1 MTTEISTYI
10 EQIKTKVS
18 ALHQKLD
25 AERLHVGSLTEEIS
39 RLNSAMSQIQ
49 NTVDEQ
55 AAEILSLKAE
65 LAEKREQV
73 QVSSE
78 VQMAPAVSPVEIDM
92 LVKEIDF
99 CIQQLKI
106 ANE

>member
-10 EQIKTKVS
+10 EQIKAKVGS
-18 ALHQKLD
+18 LHQKLD
-25 AERLHVGSLTEEIS
+25 AERLHASSLIEEVS
-39 RLNSAMSQIQ
+39 RLSSALEQAQ
-49 NTVDEQ
+49 NTVNEQ
-55 AAEILSLKAE
+55 VAEILGLKAE

-73 QVSSE
+73 QASSE
-78 VQMAPAVSPVEIDM
+78 IQTTPVVSPIEIDM